1 MTPIGHVKPMQGV
14 GLIILA
20 LSQRGM
26 KRENILPMPSDI
38 PPWLGI
44 VTNDCVRLNLNSL
57 TTSNLM
63 DLSFVRFSPDLSG
76 FFMADLRGRAD
87 LVSQGSYRM
96 NEEIFTISSRSL
108 SRDVDDGPG
117 WSVTSTPEVV
127 FEDEES
133 SVFGLSA

>member
-1 MTPIGHVKPMQGV
+1 
-14 GLIILA
+14 
-20 LSQRGM
+20 
-26 KRENILPMPSDI
+26 
-38 PPWLGI
+38 
-44 VTNDCVRLNLNSL
+44 
-57 TTSNLM
+57 M
-63 DLSFVRFSPDLSG
+63 DLSFVRVFPDASG

-87 LVSQGSYRM
+87 FVSQGSYRM